1 MELIFFIVLCVNNKN
16 KNNFKKKYF
25 DIFLNKKYLKKT
37 SYTTISNIH
46 LVRVW
51 DCDAI
56 CFLKWIFL
64 NTSQ

>member
-1 MELIFFIVLCVNNKN
+1 MWKKMELIFFIVLCVNNKN

-46 LVRVW
+46 LVRV
-51 DCDAI
+51 
-56 CFLKWIFL
+56 
-64 NTSQ
+64 